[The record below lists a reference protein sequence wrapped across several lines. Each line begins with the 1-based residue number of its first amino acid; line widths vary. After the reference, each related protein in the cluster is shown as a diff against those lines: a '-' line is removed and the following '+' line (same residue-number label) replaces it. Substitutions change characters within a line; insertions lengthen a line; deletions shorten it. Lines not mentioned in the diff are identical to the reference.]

1 MNKRIRN
8 AAAATLI
15 GAAALGC
22 FLFFTEQEKGSD
34 TRVETV
40 QGKEQAQGRDQ
51 KEEASASPAATG
63 GEETASEGSGGIEE
77 GADTGAAFGGGPKP
91 AAFDEAQFADP
102 DVRYR
107 PLLMIHDHLHTGII
121 KKLSDLGYG
130 GMVTNVDYSG
140 YLKNEEFWEILKQ
153 NVAYAID
160 KLGLRVWIYDEK
172 GYPSGTAGGQVLSEH
187 PELEAQGLAVVVK
200 EAAAGEKV
208 VIEHP
213 YGHGEVRYAAAYRGT
228 ELSFDAASAVDL
240 HSAVD
245 GQGNLNWQAPASDR
259 WVVFYFVQKPF
270 YEGTHA
276 VNNWFEQRRYIN
288 LLEKDATEAFI
299 DVTHKQYYER
309 LGAYFGKGIEAFFTD
324 EPALTGTYIGT
335 PPRQPSVLDAPDPAV
350 PLLKTLNW
358 GNKLADEFQKRRGYE
373 LLPVLPYLIAGEGK
387 EAKRVRGEYYRTL
400 SELVLESYFEPLE
413 AYCGNTGVA
422 CSGHLLL
429 EEEMYHQAIY
439 EGNLM
444 NIYRHMQLPGID
456 LLTAHPKLAK
466 EWAATT
472 AKLASSAAQEDGK
485 PHVMSEISD
494 AFDGDKADF
503 KGRLAAVAV
512 QFAFGVD
519 RFNSY
524 YEYDRMSEEENKRF
538 ADYIGRI
545 GYMMDAGKTAP
556 QVAVYYPIE
565 SVWAETLPPMSLN
578 PADYAARAV
587 KVSDSFKQTA
597 LRLTEHQ
604 LDYNYID
611 ADGIADSR
619 AEDGALSARG
629 GLSYKA
635 LIVPET
641 TVVDEALAAK
651 LTELATAGVKLVLI
665 GAGPEYIRTDS
676 GLKEADGLYERL
688 AKLPGVQRVGSA
700 KELDAKLKTLI
711 APDLKL
717 ERADPDLLSAM
728 RRGEGGMTYLLVNT
742 ADEAKTLSVQFRTA
756 GSRARLWDP
765 DGGEVKPLA
774 VSMTSDGYAK
784 AELAIGERQA
794 LVVTFENE
802 V

>member
-8 AAAATLI
+8 A
-15 GAAALGC
+15 GAAILLGVGALGC
-22 FLFFTEQEKGSD
+22 FLFFTAQGKGSD
-34 TRVETV
+34 TRVETAEE
-40 QGKEQAQGRDQ
+40 QGMAQGREQD
-51 KEEASASPAATG
+51 KGASTSPAASGGEEMAASAS
-63 GEETASEGSGGIEE
+63 E
-77 GADTGAAFGGGPKP
+77 GAEGASGTGAERPKP

-107 PLLMIHDHLHTGII
+107 PLLMIHDHLHTGVI

-130 GMVTNVDYSG
+130 GMVTNVDYNG
-140 YLKNEEFWEILKQ
+140 YLKNEEYWEILKQ

-172 GYPSGTAGGQVLSEH
+172 GYPSGTAGGQVLGEH
-187 PELEAQGLAVVVK
+187 PELEAQGLAVVAK
-200 EAAAGEKV
+200 EAAAGDTV
-208 VIEHP
+208 VITRP

-228 ELSFDAASAVDL
+228 ELSFDEASAVDL
-240 HSAVD
+240 RSAVD
-245 GQGNLNWQAPASDR
+245 GQGNLTWQAPASGR

-299 DVTHKQYYER
+299 DVTHRQYFER
-309 LGAYFGKGIEAFFTD
+309 LGPYFGKGIEAFFTD

-358 GNKLADEFQKRRGYE
+358 GNRLAEEFQKRRGYE
-373 LLPVLPYLIAGEGK
+373 LLPVLPYLVAGEGK
-387 EAKRVRGEYYRTL
+387 EAQRVRGDYYRTL

-413 AYCGNTGVA
+413 AFCGDTGVA

-439 EGNLM
+439 EGNLLD
-444 NIYRHMQLPGID
+444 IYRHMQLPGID

-472 AKLASSAAQEDGK
+472 AKLASSAAQEQGK

-494 AFDGDKADF
+494 AFDSDKADF
-503 KGRLAAVAV
+503 KGRLAAAAV

-524 YEYDRMSEEENKRF
+524 YEYNRMSDEENGRF

-545 GYMMDAGKTAP
+545 GYMMDAGRPAP

-565 SVWAETLPPMSLN
+565 SVWAETLPPMSLS

-587 KVSDSFKQTA
+587 TVSDSFKQTA

-619 AEDGALSARG
+619 VEDGTLSARG
-629 GLSYKA
+629 GLRYKA
-635 LIVPET
+635 LIVPQT

-651 LTELATAGVKLVLI
+651 LTEFATEGVSLVLI
-665 GAGPEYIRTDS
+665 GAGPDYIRTDS
-676 GLKEADGLYERL
+676 GLKEANGLYDRL
-688 AKLPGVQRVGSA
+688 AKFPSVLRVGAA
-700 KELDAKLKTLI
+700 KNLDGQLQALVE
-711 APDLKL
+711 PDLKL
-717 ERADPDLLSAM
+717 GRADPDILCAM
-728 RRGEGGMTYLLVNT
+728 RKGEGGMTYLLVNT
-742 ADEAKTLSVQFRTA
+742 ADESKTLSVQFRAA
-756 GSRARLWDP
+756 GLRARLWDP

-774 VSMTSDGYAK
+774 VAMTGDGYAQ
-784 AELAIGERQA
+784 AELVIGERQA
-794 LVVTFENE
+794 LIVTFES
-802 V
+802 